1 MLANPTVRRRRP
13 ATLNLC
19 RVELSLLANH
29 CCSAADQAGHSL
41 HTAQS
46 GSHTGHTGLA
56 GQPHGATP
64 YLWPATHP
72 ARGLIARLEHTTHI
86 VQSASHAGH
95 KWIVWLDLQDERRGR
110 PSFCYPV
117 ELSGCGR
124 RAPRRLKFAET
135 I

>member
-13 ATLNLC
+13 ATLDLC
-19 RVELSLLANH
+19 RVELSLLASH

-41 HTAQS
+41 HTAQT
-46 GSHTGHTGLA
+46 GSHTGHTELA

-72 ARGLIARLEHTTHI
+72 ARGLIARLEHTTHM

-95 KWIVWLDLQDERRGR
+95 KWIVWLDLQDERRGA
-110 PSFCYPV
+110 PV
-117 ELSGCGR
+117 VRTSPAASPATR
-124 RAPRRLKFAET
+124 RACVP
-135 I
+135 